1 VSGSLYHQR
10 ENATCLL
17 VIISFGGSKQCGKCV
32 VDVAVV
38 MTEGNDEDE
47 EIFAVGDFVTAV
59 SSAISA
65 GLA

>member
-1 VSGSLYHQR
+1 VSGSLY
-10 ENATCLL
+10 ATCLL

-32 VDVAVV
+32 VAVAVV
-38 MTEGNDEDE
+38 MTEGNDE